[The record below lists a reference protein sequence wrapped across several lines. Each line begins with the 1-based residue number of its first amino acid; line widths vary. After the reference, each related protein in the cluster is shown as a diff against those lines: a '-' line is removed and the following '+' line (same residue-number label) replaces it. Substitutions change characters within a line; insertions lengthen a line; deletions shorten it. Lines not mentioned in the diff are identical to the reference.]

1 MHNCRR
7 DVKQKIPIYKIQTDH
22 TNEHL
27 ILHINLVAL
36 HHALKKKKKKEIGSK
51 EIPSRLILAYLWY
64 LTSNLKS

>member
-7 DVKQKIPIYKIQTDH
+7 DVKQKIPIYKIQLDH

-36 HHALKKKKKKEIGSK
+36 HHALKKKKIESK
-51 EIPSRLILAYLWY
+51 EIPSRLIPAYLWY
-64 LTSNLKS
+64 LTGNLKS